1 MTCFW
6 VGVLCVAEQL
16 PRFDL
21 LKVSPRHKG
30 LKILDLKKKK
40 ELQEEVTLWLRDI
53 YGTQCTQLMKFNNNL
68 KGKKQTDKQAK

>member
-40 ELQEEVTLWLRDI
+40 EL
-53 YGTQCTQLMKFNNNL
+53 
-68 KGKKQTDKQAK
+68 